1 MAKNIELMGAVFPDV
16 PSIKLP
22 QYGGGLVSFDD
33 TSDAD
38 AVAEDIAQGK
48 TAYVNGVKV
57 VGTNQGGGGIT
68 IKTLTKKM
76 TSSSTTIEFTG
87 LESEPKAF
95 YIGQTTSITLTST
108 SANVWV
114 TGVFYDGASISVTNS
129 GLPERQKASLNY
141 ARTNITWNYSN
152 GILTVENGSSTSVGY
167 FRTGVTYKLVYM
179 Y

>member
-1 MAKNIELMGAVFPDV
+1 MADIKLWGATFPDV
-16 PSIKLP
+16 PKVLLP
-22 QYGGGLVSFDD
+22 TATDGTAEFYEVSGSQTVTDNGTYD
-33 TSDAD
+33 VKSLSEM
-38 AVAEDIAQGK
+38 V
-48 TAYVNGVKV
+48 VNVS
-57 VGTNQGGGGIT
+57 GGGGIT

-152 GILTVENGSSTSVGY
+152 GTLTVENGSSTSVGY
-167 FRTGVTYKLVYM
+167 FRTGVTYKLVYI